1 MQDTLPC
8 QKNKI
13 LLVDDDRIIL
23 KAVSK
28 LISQRLSLPVI
39 TAENLSETQKCLKK
53 ERQNIGLA
61 VCDYHLPDAEKGE
74 AIDFLL
80 SHNVPTIVLTA
91 SYDENLRESI
101 LDKGVVDYLVKGTPN
116 IVENLIL
123 SIKRTLKNSQTKVLV
138 VEDMPVDR
146 KIIANILK
154 NMLFQ
159 VVEASSLREAQK
171 ILKEDPQIKLL
182 ILDYYFPE
190 EDTLEFLYE
199 IRRIYSKSAL
209 GIIVVSGI
217 VKTKMIPV
225 LLKAGA
231 NDFLRK
237 PFSQEEF
244 MVRVHNTLDLI
255 ELIQELEF
263 LAYHDPLTGL
273 YNRRYF
279 MEEAPKFLSIAKRRN
294 LNLACLVID
303 IDNFKQINDTY
314 GHEVGD
320 LVLKDL
326 AEKLK
331 ETFKREEDIVARFGG
346 EEFVVL
352 ILYSDKRAFI
362 EFIEYFRRKVAL
374 TPLNLQGQNIS
385 YTISIGGALELKN
398 SLREML
404 FIADNNLY
412 KAKKQGKN
420 CVVV

>member
-1 MQDTLPC
+1 
-8 QKNKI
+8 
-13 LLVDDDRIIL
+13 
-23 KAVSK
+23 
-28 LISQRLSLPVI
+28 
-39 TAENLSETQKCLKK
+39 
-53 ERQNIGLA
+53 
-61 VCDYHLPDAEKGE
+61 
-74 AIDFLL
+74 
-80 SHNVPTIVLTA
+80 
-91 SYDENLRESI
+91 
-101 LDKGVVDYLVKGTPN
+101 
-116 IVENLIL
+116 
-123 SIKRTLKNSQTKVLV
+123 
-138 VEDMPVDR
+138 
-146 KIIANILK
+146 
-154 NMLFQ
+154 
-159 VVEASSLREAQK
+159 
-171 ILKEDPQIKLL
+171 
-182 ILDYYFPE
+182 
-190 EDTLEFLYE
+190 
-199 IRRIYSKSAL
+199 
-209 GIIVVSGI
+209 
-217 VKTKMIPV
+217 MIPV

-263 LAYHDPLTGL
+263 LAYHDPLIGL

-294 LNLACLVID
+294 LNLACLVVD

>member
-1 MQDTLPC
+1 
-8 QKNKI
+8 
-13 LLVDDDRIIL
+13 
-23 KAVSK
+23 
-28 LISQRLSLPVI
+28 
-39 TAENLSETQKCLKK
+39 
-53 ERQNIGLA
+53 
-61 VCDYHLPDAEKGE
+61 
-74 AIDFLL
+74 
-80 SHNVPTIVLTA
+80 
-91 SYDENLRESI
+91 
-101 LDKGVVDYLVKGTPN
+101 
-116 IVENLIL
+116 
-123 SIKRTLKNSQTKVLV
+123 
-138 VEDMPVDR
+138 
-146 KIIANILK
+146 
-154 NMLFQ
+154 
-159 VVEASSLREAQK
+159 
-171 ILKEDPQIKLL
+171 
-182 ILDYYFPE
+182 
-190 EDTLEFLYE
+190 
-199 IRRIYSKSAL
+199 
-209 GIIVVSGI
+209 
-217 VKTKMIPV
+217 MIPV

-362 EFIEYFRRKVAL
+362 EFIEYFRRKVTS